1 MKMPKAGQDIAQIE
15 VTSRAALRAWLKAHH
30 TQTESMWLVTWKKS
44 DARNVPYGAIVEEL
58 LCVGWVDSLPRK
70 LDESRTMLLI
80 SPRKPKSAWS
90 KVNKERVER
99 LIAAGKML
107 KAGIAKV
114 EDAKASGTWNALDA
128 VEALEVPPDLERA
141 FATRKGAKANW
152 DAFPRSVKRGILEWI
167 LQAKKP
173 ETREKRVTETADKAA
188 LNERANQW
196 RQ

>member
-1 MKMPKAGQDIAQIE
+1 
-15 VTSRAALRAWLKAHH
+15 
-30 TQTESMWLVTWKKS
+30 
-44 DARNVPYGAIVEEL
+44 
-58 LCVGWVDSLPRK
+58 
-70 LDESRTMLLI
+70 
-80 SPRKPKSAWS
+80 
-90 KVNKERVER
+90 
-99 LIAAGKML
+99 ML
-107 KAGIAKV
+107 KAGLAKV
-114 EDAKASGTWNALDA
+114 ENAKASGTWNALDA

-141 FATRKGAKANW
+141 LAKRKGATAYW